1 MIKKIST
8 ALLVS
13 GALFTATTPAQAS
26 GRSLEGIYTQ
36 CGIGGIVFGN
46 YSKGLAAISN
56 VLTTWGLLAA
66 LSDSSTPQFCT
77 PIRLRTAVLIKETFP
92 SLEKDVV
99 AGHGQYLQALNNVT
113 SCPAATT
120 ALRQRYAAYTL
131 SNNYNQSNRAG
142 NAEEMYQ
149 LLQRGAAEAGCTDV
163 I

>member
-8 ALLVS
+8 ALIAS
-13 GALFTATTPAQAS
+13 AAIFASTASTQAS
-26 GRSLEGIYTQ
+26 ARSLEGIYTQ
-36 CGIGGIVFGN
+36 CGIGGIVFGH
-46 YSKGLAAISN
+46 YSNGLAAIAN
-56 VLTTWGLLAA
+56 VITSLGLLAA
-66 LSDSSTPQFCT
+66 VSDSSTPQFCT

-99 AGHGQYLQALNNVT
+99 TGRGQYLQALNNIT

-120 ALRQRYAAYTL
+120 ALRQRYATYTL
-131 SNNYNQSNRAG
+131 SNNYSMANRTA

-149 LLQRGAAEAGCTDV
+149 LLQKGAAEAGCSE

>member
-1 MIKKIST
+1 MFKKIST

-13 GALFTATTPAQAS
+13 GALFTAATPAQAS
-26 GRSLEGIYTQ
+26 GRSLEQIYTQ
-36 CGIGGIVFGN
+36 CGIGGMVFGS

-56 VLTTWGLLAA
+56 VTTYLGLFAA

-77 PIRLRTAVLIKETFP
+77 PIRLRTAVMIKETFP

-99 AGHGQYLQALNNVT
+99 TGHGQYLQALNNMT
-113 SCPAATT
+113 SCPAATS

-131 SNNYNQSNRAG
+131 SNNYSQANRSA

-149 LLQRGAAEAGCTDV
+149 LLQQGATEAGCSN